1 MNTPLNVRRLE
12 TEIAAKV
19 ADIGSRNEEE
29 IRVVQSGLE
38 VFHGVQRERDAQA
51 ARASD
56 LATKLAVAG
65 TEIELLRKQLAH
77 YKRKAEHFE
86 RTNISVNTRLAVLF
100 ESIREVVAVSNAHGY
115 GDRPLTGAKLASINT
130 DDVPAFLRGPQ
141 QKVESR

>member
-1 MNTPLNVRRLE
+1 MNTPLNVRKLE

-51 ARASD
+51 ARASN

-65 TEIELLRKQLAH
+65 TEIELLRKPAGALQAQGRTL
-77 YKRKAEHFE
+77 RSE
-86 RTNISVNTRLAVLF
+86 RTS
-100 ESIREVVAVSNAHGY
+100 
-115 GDRPLTGAKLASINT
+115 P
-130 DDVPAFLRGPQ
+130 
-141 QKVESR
+141 